1 MLATFALPLL
11 AGFHAGAPG
20 QANFSPKLAIF
31 APGKLP
37 YFSYGE
43 LVSLSKDQPLPKTTQ
58 DKLSTIL
65 NAAVLDNSAANPGV
79 DPPAPLQVKELGP
92 TLRVAEWNIERGE
105 NFDWIVLAL
114 KDEKGF
120 RQKIKAE
127 NPKITPAQLD
137 KIAGQAHDLSQASTL
152 ILDEVDL
159 GMNRSQY
166 HDVARDLAAA
176 LKMNFVFAVS
186 FVEVDPLKLGTE
198 ELTDA
203 DAGGDDELRRELE
216 SELKAD
222 PRRYKG
228 LHGSAILSRYPI
240 SNVRLERLPV
250 CHDWFQGEIASVAKI
265 EQAKRLAS
273 DKIFLEKIER
283 EVRRG
288 GRIAII
294 ADLKVKDAPGGVV
307 TVANAHLENKCPP
320 ACRRKQMR
328 AILEGIGS
336 VRNPLILAG
345 DMNTSGS
352 DASTLSL
359 AYLVKSKATDY
370 RFWGRTA
377 IMMSTPLP
385 SLFALNYYKNYTD
398 PTVRDIKF
406 VSDNKEAAFFGD
418 IEKFRFADHGRFDV
432 RGNKDRTVNGTRKR
446 FANSNQ
452 RNLKGFVPT
461 FSLPR
466 DFKGFVGRFKLDWFF
481 IKPAVEDGKTAE
493 NLAPWYARTMVEL
506 NKAPVE
512 RISDHAPITV
522 DLPLTAKPK
531 VHSE

>member
-1 MLATFALPLL
+1 L
-11 AGFHAGAPG
+11 AGPR
-20 QANFSPKLAIF
+20 S
-31 APGKLP
+31 
-37 YFSYGE
+37 
-43 LVSLSKDQPLPKTTQ
+43 
-58 DKLSTIL
+58 
-65 NAAVLDNSAANPGV
+65 
-79 DPPAPLQVKELGP
+79 
-92 TLRVAEWNIERGE
+92 R
-105 NFDWIVLAL
+105 
-114 KDEKGF
+114 
-120 RQKIKAE
+120 
-127 NPKITPAQLD
+127 
-137 KIAGQAHDLSQASTL
+137 QASTL

-166 HDVARDLAAA
+166 RDVARDLAAA

-198 ELTDA
+198 QLTDA
-203 DAGGDDELRRELE
+203 DVGGDEELRTELE
-216 SELKAD
+216 SELEGD
-222 PRRYKG
+222 PKRYIG

-240 SNVRLERLPV
+240 SNVRVQHLPV
-250 CHDWFQGEIASVAKI
+250 CHDWFQGEIADVAKI

-288 GRIAII
+288 GRIAIL
-294 ADLKVKDAPGGVV
+294 ADLQVKDAPGGVV
-307 TVANAHLENKCPP
+307 TVVNAHLENKCPP
-320 ACRRKQMR
+320 ACRRKQMQ
-328 AILEGIGS
+328 AILEGIEN

-352 DASTLSL
+352 DASHLSL
-359 AYLVKSKATDY
+359 GYLVKSKATDY

-432 RGNKDRTVNGTRKR
+432 RGIRDRTVNGTRKR
-446 FANSNQ
+446 FADSNQ

-466 DFKGFVGRFKLDWFF
+466 DFKGLAGRFKLDWFF
-481 IKPAVEDGKTAE
+481 IKPAVDDGTTTE

-506 NKAPVE
+506 DKAPVE

-522 DLPLTAKPK
+522 DLPLTTRPE